1 MVNWKRT
8 VLAVLLALCMSLL
21 LTACG
26 TEPQQENPNA
36 PVDATNELP
45 DDAGM
50 DTDAYFDYFYE
61 MFQEGENAVLEKT
74 AEHLK
79 FFEVAHKG
87 GKLIFTLTNPRIIS
101 STQELPVQEK
111 FIDGTMAVDEVEGMP
126 YTPDRGGQYK
136 YPDFVYPDGHFVAGA
151 HYLLID
157 VLVESDQA
165 ENYTTADVSP
175 QGYTLGE
182 YNDPYIFPMPGLFLG
197 NRFYYEA
204 EDWKEP
210 SAVDG
215 EWILQNPDTCTFVIN
230 ADYFSRLRE
239 LSDDPHLA
247 TDYRLEPGETL
258 SFTLGYP
265 VTEKAHGGLFDMEAM
280 SLYNVKGTTGRLCGL
295 TINDDGT
302 LQFS

>member
-126 YTPDRGGQYK
+126 YTPDR
-136 YPDFVYPDGHFVAGA
+136 
-151 HYLLID
+151 
-157 VLVESDQA
+157 
-165 ENYTTADVSP
+165 
-175 QGYTLGE
+175 
-182 YNDPYIFPMPGLFLG
+182 
-197 NRFYYEA
+197 
-204 EDWKEP
+204 
-210 SAVDG
+210 
-215 EWILQNPDTCTFVIN
+215 
-230 ADYFSRLRE
+230 SRSSR
-239 LSDDPHLA
+239 
-247 TDYRLEPGETL
+247 RRRRG
-258 SFTLGYP
+258 
-265 VTEKAHGGLFDMEAM
+265 
-280 SLYNVKGTTGRLCGL
+280 
-295 TINDDGT
+295 
-302 LQFS
+302 

>member
-1 MVNWKRT
+1 M
-8 VLAVLLALCMSLL
+8 LALCMSLL

-36 PVDATNELP
+36 SVDATNELS

-61 MFQEGENAVLEKT
+61 TFQEGENAVLEKT

-126 YTPDRGGQYK
+126 YAPDRGGQYK
-136 YPDFVYPDGHFVAGA
+136 YPDFVYPDGHFVKGV

-157 VLVESDQA
+157 VSVESNDA
-165 ENYTTADVSP
+165 EAYTSSELDNEGYPLGVFDDPYAFSP
-175 QGYTLGE
+175 PALTLGNTLDFVPE
-182 YNDPYIFPMPGLFLG
+182 QMEEIAADSQW
-197 NRFYYEA
+197 R
-204 EDWKEP
+204 
-210 SAVDG
+210 VV
-215 EWILQNPDTCTFVIN
+215 NPDECTRMVAI
-230 ADYFSRLRE
+230 DYFSRRGE
-239 LSDDPHLA
+239 LSDDPNEALFFKV
-247 TDYRLEPGETL
+247 TPGETL
-258 SFTLGYP
+258 SFTIGFP
-265 VTEKAHGGLFDMEAM
+265 VTDRASGGVFDGNVM
-280 SLYNVKGTTGRLCGL
+280 SLHNIWSTDGSGKLCGI
-295 TINDDGT
+295 TVEGNEV
-302 LQFS
+302 QFT